1 MANTAQFDG
10 HAAKAFRALA
20 DCSEDE
26 LGERFNKFVGLI
38 GRRHGATRLIE
49 RQHGSTAKK
58 IRKRL
63 TAHRL
68 I

>member
-10 HAAKAFRALA
+10 EAAKVFSALA
-20 DCSEDE
+20 DCPEDE
-26 LGERFNKFVGLI
+26 IKKQFDSLCGVL
-38 GRRHGATRLIE
+38 RRKQGAIQLIE
-49 RQHGSTAKK
+49 RQHGPTAKK

-63 TAHRL
+63 RAHKL